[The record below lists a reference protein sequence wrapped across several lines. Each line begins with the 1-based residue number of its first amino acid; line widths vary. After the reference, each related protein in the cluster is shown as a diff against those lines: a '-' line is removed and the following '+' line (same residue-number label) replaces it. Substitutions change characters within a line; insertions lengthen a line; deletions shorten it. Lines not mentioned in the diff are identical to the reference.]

1 MVGMLAYSLHTLVNV
16 RGQPGGDEAQETQ
29 PPVVPPLGMS
39 RDLVQ
44 VIALMLQVEARYQ
57 DQGVDSSLEIL
68 VTQLCFRGG
77 ALEALVEGLCF
88 DADGVDGVV
97 IASPRSRFNSNH
109 VYLFDALVAGVAS
122 SGPTASLDL
131 PDSRAL
137 AYLHR
142 LLATAMETS
151 PEASGDGSVSMTPT
165 ATTTTT
171 TTTAADMVARSCLH
185 LWRDAMAN
193 SRALCPETVSVVA
206 NAFPTLL
213 DMLRRN
219 MYVADVLSV
228 IANACHR
235 RPEVQACLLGTGT
248 KVTVPSVASVASV
261 ASEVLPTP
269 TDTTTMHDTLCLI
282 LSHARGNP
290 DAPLARE
297 WALLAVR
304 NLCECSQDA
313 RDAIQALE
321 RVGGDVGNHEGPF
334 SPSPSTQPKQTYE
347 VEYDANAGGWKLGLS
362 SSR

>member
-1 MVGMLAYSLHTLVNV
+1 MVGMLAYSLHTMVNV
-16 RGQPGGDEAQETQ
+16 GGQPGGD
-29 PPVVPPLGMS
+29 PPGGDVVPPLGMS

-88 DADGVDGVV
+88 DAEGVDGV
-97 IASPRSRFNSNH
+97 ASPRSRFNSNH

-122 SGPTASLDL
+122 SGPTPSLDL

-142 LLATAMETS
+142 LLAVAMETTT
-151 PEASGDGSVSMTPT
+151 PEAGGDGSVSTTPT
-165 ATTTTT
+165 PTPTPPTTTPA
-171 TTTAADMVARSCLH
+171 AADMVARSCLH

-206 NAFPTLL
+206 SAFPTLL

-219 MYVADVLSV
+219 VYVADVLSV

-235 RPEVQACLLGTGT
+235 RPEVQACLLGLGT
-248 KVTVPSVASVASV
+248 KGTVPSVAS
-261 ASEVLPTP
+261 EVPPTP
-269 TDTTTMHDTLCLI
+269 TDTTMHDTLCLI

-321 RVGGDVGNHEGPF
+321 RVGGDTGNHQGNHQGNHEGP
-334 SPSPSTQPKQTYE
+334 PTRSTQPKQTYE

-362 SSR
+362 SSRS